1 MTAHGSIDRAIG
13 DAPSSIEGLDRLEAA
28 LAEGAD
34 INALLAAQQER
45 HGHDCDAN
53 AVPYTS
59 DGALGHGWE
68 CGICGRFLQA
78 G

>member
-1 MTAHGSIDRAIG
+1 MGTAARVTELRAEIESARG
-13 DAPSSIEGLDRLEAA
+13 LGRDPQRQLCEIASIE
-28 LAEGAD
+28 EGH
-34 INALLAAQQER
+34 N
-45 HGHDCDAN
+45 CDEN